1 MNELNETVVCMLSND
16 YKERFKAEYYQT
28 KIRYNKLHD
37 VIEKYENKTLSF
49 ELSCPIELL
58 KAQYASMYNYI
69 FIMEMRAQIE
79 GILLNEVR
87 NNENIRSDK

>member
-1 MNELNETVVCMLSND
+1 MTSERKDDMYSLIDTVDLMTSDD
-16 YKERFKAEYYQT
+16 YKERFKAEYFQT
-28 KIRYNKLHD
+28 KLRYEKLHD

-69 FIMEMRAQIE
+69 FFLEMRAEIE
-79 GILLNEVR
+79 GIELR
-87 NNENIRSDK
+87 